1 MRRITIFAAD
11 FVQLIK
17 FDIMKDIE
25 PTKGEIVMYQPDE
38 TIRLEVRVEDET
50 VWLSQAQMADLFATD
65 RSSITLLVIGNKYY
79 NKGIK
84 EI

>member
-1 MRRITIFAAD
+1 
-11 FVQLIK
+11 
-17 FDIMKDIE
+17 MKDIE